1 MANISAELAA
11 IQSAIYGRDVRGS
24 IHNAIRVINDEC
36 EKIFLTGTTDPTGNA
51 DFSKL
56 LYLNTNTWD
65 LFVSS
70 DTTPYTWNLVGNI
83 EGNAITSITGPDPDP
98 DDPLRD
104 IYTINFSKIPDVEF
118 AVENGKGI
126 VSIVK
131 TQVAGLV
138 DTYTITYTDGTTQD
152 YDVTNGKGIVSI
164 VKTQVAGLVDTYT
177 ITYIDGTTQDYD
189 VNNGKGIV
197 SITGPDTNVLTDTY
211 TITYN
216 DGTTQT
222 YDVKNGKGITSING
236 PVSSGLVDMYTIV
249 YNDGSTQ
256 NYTITN
262 GKDGNTVLRGT
273 EVTGVSTLDVGFTL
287 NRKCQTGD
295 TYINNNTGNVYECR
309 QGAEANVQ
317 SLWKFSFAMTGGG
330 GAQWLYDL
338 TDVNDATV
346 MNPQPGYILQYDANV
361 GEWVGAYG
369 GSGHNMRPVP
379 DASKPSGLKLTEDD
393 VVAYVK
399 SKFPQ
404 TEESNQEVASIF
416 SIAHWSNVKRI
427 RLLYTGTI
435 GHTGIGIWK
444 DGPIVA
450 ADEEGWWE
458 NDAFKMLDTMSP
470 TVDGYDIDFDIKF
483 DPGNGEP
490 ITLGGYIIDTTTGKM
505 CIRFAN
511 YVADPARAKVAVDIT
526 ITRTNVG

>member
-1 MANISAELAA
+1 MANISNELAL
-11 IQSAIYGRDVRGS
+11 IQSAILGREVRGS

-36 EKIFLTGTTDPTGNA
+36 EKIFIIGTADPTGNA

-65 LFVSS
+65 LFVSG
-70 DTTPYTWNLVGNI
+70 DTEPYTWTLAGNI
-83 EGNAITSITGPDPDP
+83 AGNSITSISGPDPDP

-104 IYTINFSKIPDVEF
+104 IYTIHFSKASDVEF

-126 VSIVK
+126 SSIVKTQVAGLVDTYTITYTDGTTQDYDVANGKGIASIAK

-152 YDVTNGKGIVSI
+152 YDVTNGKGI
-164 VKTQVAGLVDTYT
+164 
-177 ITYIDGTTQDYD
+177 
-189 VNNGKGIV
+189 
-197 SITGPDTNVLTDTY
+197 
-211 TITYN
+211 
-216 DGTTQT
+216 
-222 YDVKNGKGITSING
+222 TSING
-236 PVSSGLVDMYTIV
+236 PVSSGLLDMYTIV

-273 EVTGVSTLDVGFTL
+273 EVTGTATSDTGFTL

-295 TYINNNTGNVYECR
+295 TYINNTTGNVYECR

-330 GAQWLYDL
+330 GAQFLYDL

-361 GEWVGAYG
+361 GEWVGAFG
-369 GSGHNMRPVP
+369 GSGHNMRPIP
-379 DASKPSGLKLTEDD
+379 DATKPSGQKLTEDD
-393 VVAYVK
+393 VVAYVQ

-416 SIAHWSNVKRI
+416 SIAHWSNLKRI
-427 RLLYTGTI
+427 RLLYSGTI
-435 GHTGIGIWK
+435 GHTGIGTWK
-444 DGPIVA
+444 DGPVTA
-450 ADEEGWWE
+450 ADESDWWE
-458 NDAFKMLDTMSP
+458 NSAFTMLDTLAP
-470 TVDGYDIDFDIKF
+470 TVDGYDIDFEIKF

-505 CIRFAN
+505 CIKFAN
-511 YVADPARAKVAVDIT
+511 YVADPSRAKVAVDIT
-526 ITRTNVG
+526 MTRTNVG

>member
-1 MANISAELAA
+1 MANISNELAL
-11 IQSAIYGRDVRGS
+11 IQSAILGREVRGS

-83 EGNAITSITGPDPDP
+83 EGNAITSIDGPDPDP

-104 IYTINFSKIPDVEF
+104 IYTIHFSKIPDVEF

-138 DTYTITYTDGTTQD
+138 DTYTITYTDGTTQ
-152 YDVTNGKGIVSI
+152 T
-164 VKTQVAGLVDTYT
+164 
-177 ITYIDGTTQDYD
+177 YD

-222 YDVKNGKGITSING
+222 YDVKNGKGIVNITG
-236 PVSSGLVDMYTIV
+236 PVSSGLVDTYTIT
-249 YNDGSTQ
+249 YNDGTTQ
-256 NYTITN
+256 DYTVTN
-262 GKDGNTVLRGT
+262 GRDGNTVHRGS
-273 EVTGVSTLDVGFTL
+273 EVTGGDIRPTQFTL
-287 NRKCQTGD
+287 TEKCQTGD
-295 TYINNNTGNVYECR
+295 TYINTSGEVYECT
-309 QGAEANVQ
+309 QGAAAGAQ
-317 SLWKFSFAMTGGG
+317 SLWKYSFSISGGG
-330 GAQWLYDL
+330 GGGGVEFLYEL
-338 TDVNDATV
+338 TDVDASSTRT
-346 MNPQPGYILQYDANV
+346 PQPNQILQYDAELQQWAARN
-361 GEWVGAYG
+361 G
-369 GSGHNMRPVP
+369 GNGHSM
-379 DASKPSGLKLTEDD
+379 KPEPTQAAPYLTEAQVVQYVISKLTTPLND
-393 VVAYVK
+393 
-399 SKFPQ
+399 
-404 TEESNQEVASIF
+404 EVASIF
-416 SIAHWSNVKRI
+416 SIGHWTNVKRI
-427 RLLYTGTI
+427 RVIYDGVI
-435 GHTGIGIWK
+435 GHTGIGTWK
-444 DGPIVA
+444 DGEIDPST
-450 ADEEGWWE
+450 DESDWWA
-458 NDAFKMLDTMSP
+458 NSNFTLLDNSSP
-470 TVDGYDIDFDIKF
+470 SVDGYDVDFSIKL
-483 DPGNGEP
+483 DPGNGEV

-511 YVADPARAKVAVDIT
+511 YVIDPSTARIAVDIT
-526 ITRTNVG
+526 FTRTDVG